1 MYENYTRQSLAEK
14 EYRELLGTAIYVF
27 NSNNGFII
35 ENILRADENKEYDW
49 YMLMDKTSGKLEDPI
64 KNTIIK
70 EFEKQH
76 NTTLGKDIST
86 LFVSLVETRNRII
99 HSFAITDKSEGQIL
113 QTKEKKTHKQ
123 FPITTDLLMKFI
135 KDNEKLALKLHEFRG
150 N

>member
-1 MYENYTRQSLAEK
+1 
-14 EYRELLGTAIYVF
+14 
-27 NSNNGFII
+27 
-35 ENILRADENKEYDW
+35 
-49 YMLMDKTSGKLEDPI
+49 MLMDKTSGKLEDPI

-76 NTTLGKDIST
+76 NTTLGKNIST

-135 KDNEKLALKLHEFRG
+135 KDNDRLSSLLHEFRG

>member
-1 MYENYTRQSLAEK
+1 MYEKYTRQSLAEK

-70 EFEKQH
+70 EFEK
-76 NTTLGKDIST
+76 ST
-86 LFVSLVETRNRII
+86 LFMSLVETRNRII
-99 HSFAITDKSEGQIL
+99 HSFAISDKSEGQIL

-135 KDNEKLALKLHEFRG
+135 KDNEKLALKLYEFRG